1 MEHGLCNGTVSVPI
15 SVCSSVSLFNL
26 TAAAAY
32 GGFAAVGPVGRRYRS
47 IAARQAPQQH
57 GAAARRTA
65 ANVGSATFTAD
76 VGS

>member
-57 GAAARRTA
+57 GPQHGAQQQMWVVPRLQLT
-65 ANVGSATFTAD
+65 
-76 VGS
+76 